1 MTYDDSEVA
10 AIHETVDAYLKA
22 IKTGKTE
29 HFERAFYPFA
39 HIINADTED
48 PDQVKLTR
56 DEFAGR
62 IAKRHVEN
70 MLTEEVAHGV
80 SVSYVGAAAN
90 VRVDFELR
98 IGENTVWGT
107 DYFNM
112 VKHGGVWRITQKI
125 YAVTH

>member
-1 MTYDDSEVA
+1 MMYDDSEVA

-39 HIINADTED
+39 HIINADTGD
-48 PDQVKLTR
+48 PDRVKLTR

-62 IAKRHVEN
+62 IAKRHEEN
-70 MLTEEVAHGV
+70 TPTEEIAHGV
-80 SVSYVGAAAN
+80 SVSQVGDAAN

-98 IGENTVWGT
+98 IGEETLWGT
-107 DYFNM
+107 DYFNI
-112 VKHGGVWRITQKI
+112 VKHGGLWRITQKI
-125 YAVTH
+125 YTVTR

>member
-1 MTYDDSEVA
+1 MTHVESEVA

-39 HIINADTED
+39 HIINAGTED
-48 PDQVKLTR
+48 PDQAKLTR

-62 IAKRHVEN
+62 IAKGH
-70 MLTEEVAHGV
+70 EEDTHIEEIAHGV
-80 SVSYVGAAAN
+80 SVSHVGAAAN
-90 VRVDFELR
+90 VRLDFELR

>member
-10 AIHETVDAYLKA
+10 AIYETVDAYLKA
-22 IKTGKTE
+22 IKTGKMK

-39 HIINADTED
+39 HIINANSED
-48 PDQVKLTR
+48 PNQVKLTR

-62 IAKRHVEN
+62 IAKRHEESIS
-70 MLTEEVAHGV
+70 TEEIAHGV
-80 SVSYVGAAAN
+80 SVSYVGAASN

-98 IGENTVWGT
+98 IGESTVWGI